1 MEACGCDRG
10 ERNLAPQAGALKEK
24 VFDDMK
30 QMTVLNEQV
39 SLLSSV
45 SPTTENELDGLA
57 DSIIESM
64 SQDY

>member
-1 MEACGCDRG
+1 M
-10 ERNLAPQAGALKEK
+10 EK

-45 SPTTENELDGLA
+45 SPTTENELDGLS

>member
-1 MEACGCDRG
+1 M
-10 ERNLAPQAGALKEK
+10 EK

-39 SLLSSV
+39 LLLSSV

>member
-10 ERNLAPQAGALKEK
+10 ERNLAPQVGALMEK

>member
-1 MEACGCDRG
+1 M
-10 ERNLAPQAGALKEK
+10 EK

-30 QMTVLNEQV
+30 QITMLNEQV

-57 DSIIESM
+57 DNIIESM
-64 SQDY
+64 NQNY